1 MPRVIVLANVAKPE
15 VVETLKTFRPWLA
28 ERSDIVADVELF
40 GKAGDGG
47 PTDMPDADLAIVL
60 GGDGT
65 LLGQAR
71 RLVDL
76 GLPMLGVN
84 FGKVGFLAEFEVP
97 DVERHW
103 EQIACGSCRRTH
115 RMLLEAKVY
124 PAGAPRWGLD
134 ESGEAAAM
142 PEPTFC
148 ELAMNDVVVK
158 EGPPFRMIEIELAI
172 EPDVYRSAAATMG
185 SDGIIVATPS
195 GSTAYNL
202 SAGGPIVSPGL
213 DALSVSALAP
223 HSIAFRPIV
232 FSASCDVWLT
242 MNRANEGTSLVLD
255 GQESGALRTGQQVHI
270 RKHERALELIH
281 NPSLNYWRLVSRK
294 MHWAARPGR

>member
-1 MPRVIVLANVAKPE
+1 KPE

-28 ERSDIVADVELF
+28 DRSDIVADVELF
-40 GKAGDGG
+40 GKVGDGV
-47 PTDMPDADLAIVL
+47 PTEMPEADLAIVL

-76 GLPMLGVN
+76 GVPMLGVN

-103 EQIACGSCRRTH
+103 EQIACGSCRRTR
-115 RMLLEAKVY
+115 RMMLEAKVY

-134 ESGEAAAM
+134 EAGGAAAM
-142 PEPTFC
+142 PEPTFS

-158 EGPPFRMIEIELAI
+158 DGPPFRMIEIELAI
-172 EPDVYRSAAATMG
+172 EPDVYRSSAATMG

-242 MNRANEGTSLVLD
+242 LNRANAGTSLVLD
-255 GQESGALRTGQQVHI
+255 GQESGALGEGQQVHI
-270 RKHERALELIH
+270 RKHERMLELIH